1 MRGSRGSVYKRCP
14 CPAETLRT
22 EQGRRINCPKRH
34 GSWFV
39 AYDEPSGDGKRRLR
53 RRGGFKSER
62 EARAAL
68 TDVLGRLDRGTYCGP
83 SRVTVAAYLP
93 TWLAGRAN
101 LRPTT
106 RLSYGHHV
114 RAYLVPQLGHHRL
127 TDLRAHHIQAAYAA
141 IIAGNAG
148 RERAVGP
155 TSLRRIHATLS
166 SALAAAVRHDLIGRN
181 PAAHV
186 ELPAATAPR
195 VQPWSAEELGT
206 FLDYVDADRL
216 AALWHLLAFAGL
228 RRGEAL
234 GLAWTDVQ
242 LDRGIVTVSRQV
254 VQVGRER
261 TVGKPKTRSG
271 EDRRVDL
278 DEGTA
283 ALLRAHRK
291 SQAEDR
297 LRFGAAW
304 RDAEGRVFT
313 TEDGGELRPDY
324 VTRRFGRLARSAGLR
339 VVRLHDLRH
348 GSASLQIAAGVP
360 LVVISKRLGHSST
373 AVTSDVYGHL
383 LDGVG
388 RQAAEAAAALVPRR
402 ASGESAAA
410 FPIRSQPGS

>member
-1 MRGSRGSVYKRCP
+1 VRGTRGSVYKRCS
-14 CPAETLRT
+14 CPAASLRDDR
-22 EQGRRINCPKRH
+22 GRRLNCSKRH

-39 AYDEPSGDGKRRLR
+39 AYDEPSADGVRRLR
-53 RRGGFKSER
+53 RQGGFSTER
-62 EARAAL
+62 EARSAL
-68 TDVLGRLDRGTYCGP
+68 TDVLARLDRGTYTGP
-83 SRVTVAAYLP
+83 SRATVASYLP
-93 TWLAGRAN
+93 TWLAGRVN

-114 RAYLVPQLGHHRL
+114 AAYLVPQVGHHRL
-127 TDLRAHHIQAAYAA
+127 TDLRAHHIEAAYAA
-141 IIAGNAG
+141 IVAGNAG
-148 RERAVGP
+148 REREVGP

-166 SALAAAVRHDLIGRN
+166 SALNAAVRHDLIGRN

-186 ELPAATAPR
+186 ELPAAATGR

-206 FLDYVDADRL
+206 FLDAVEGDRL
-216 AALWHLLAFAGL
+216 AALWGLLAFGGL

-234 GLAWTDVQ
+234 GLTWADVQ

-278 DEGTA
+278 DEATA

-291 SQAEDR
+291 RQAEDR

-304 RDAEGRVFT
+304 RDDDDRVFT
-313 TEDGGELRPDY
+313 TEDGGEVRPDY
-324 VTRRFGRLARSAGLR
+324 VTRRFGRLAKSAGLR

-373 AVTSDVYGHL
+373 AVTSDVYGHML
-383 LDGVG
+383 EGVG

-402 ASGESAAA
+402 TAG
-410 FPIRSQPGS
+410 RHR

>member
-1 MRGSRGSVYKRCP
+1 VRGSKGSVYKRCP
-14 CPAETLRT
+14 CPADALRT
-22 EQGRRINCPKRH
+22 ERGRRINCPKKH
-34 GSWFV
+34 GSWFI

-53 RRGGFKSER
+53 RQGGFPAER
-62 EARAAL
+62 EARSAL
-68 TDVLGRLDRGTYCGP
+68 TDVLARLDRGTYTGP
-83 SRVTVAAYLP
+83 SRDTVATYLR
-93 TWLAGRAN
+93 TWLAGKAN

-114 RAYLVPQLGHHRL
+114 SAYLVPTLGHHRL
-127 TDLRAHHIQAAYAA
+127 TGLRAHHIEAAYAE
-141 IIAGNAG
+141 IVAGNVG
-148 RERAVGP
+148 RDREVGP
-155 TSLRRIHATLS
+155 TSLRRIHGTLS
-166 SALAAAVRHDLIGRN
+166 SALNAAVRHDLIGRN

-186 ELPAATAPR
+186 ELPAASAPR
-195 VQPWSAEELGT
+195 VQPWSAADLGT
-206 FLDYVDADRL
+206 FLDSVDGDRL
-216 AALWHLLAFAGL
+216 VALWHLLAFGGL
-228 RRGEAL
+228 RRGEGL
-234 GLAWTDVQ
+234 GLTWSDVQ
-242 LDRGIVTVSRQV
+242 LDRGIVTISRQV
-254 VQVGRER
+254 VQVGREVA
-261 TVGKPKTRSG
+261 VGKPKTKSG

-313 TEDGGELRPDY
+313 AEDGGPLRPDY
-324 VTRRFGRLARSAGLR
+324 ITRRFARLARSAGLR

-383 LDGVG
+383 LEGVG

-402 ASGESAAA
+402 FSGDSAAA
-410 FPIRSQPGS
+410 FPIRSQPAT